1 MVISIYFKSI
11 SKPFF
16 FKKKTRFV
24 NSKNKTLGGVWYC
37 GSVVF

>member
-16 FKKKTRFV
+16 FNKITRFV
-24 NSKNKTLGGVWYC
+24 NSKNKTLGGV
-37 GSVVF
+37 